1 MNPKD
6 LYLKIS
12 ERELM
17 AFRSSAQR
25 DLMFGA
31 DANIRR
37 TALVA
42 SFFVFG
48 GFLITS
54 ILDSAGYMVSMNP
67 AWENT
72 SFSLTLVLVGAV
84 GSYVALTVDVHPV
97 AKGSLLGISA
107 LLLAVSSLV
116 VLVSFGAIG
125 DTGVLFIL
133 LIGLIAITAIHAY
146 ENLGLVVCW
155 ALVAG
160 PASAFFLTFFVIY
173 DTGITQPILQSLAG
187 AILFSIAAS
196 ILVGTVG
203 FVLGWNA
210 RSGH

>member
-1 MNPKD
+1 
-6 LYLKIS
+6 
-12 ERELM
+12 M

-25 DLMFGA
+25 NLLFGV

-54 ILDSAGYMVSMNP
+54 ILDSAGYVSSINP
-67 AWENT
+67 AWEDT
-72 SFSLTLVLVGAV
+72 SFSLTLVLVGVV

-97 AKGSLLGISA
+97 AKGSLLGIST
-107 LLLAVSSLV
+107 LLLAASSLV
-116 VLVSFGAIG
+116 TLVSFGAIG

-133 LIGLIAITAIHAY
+133 LIGFVVITAIHAY

-160 PASAFFLTFFVIY
+160 PVSAFFLSFLVVY
-173 DTGITQPILQSLAG
+173 DTGIPQPILQSLVG
-187 AILFSIAAS
+187 TILLSIAVS
-196 ILVGTVG
+196 ILIGTVG

-210 RSGH
+210 RSSH